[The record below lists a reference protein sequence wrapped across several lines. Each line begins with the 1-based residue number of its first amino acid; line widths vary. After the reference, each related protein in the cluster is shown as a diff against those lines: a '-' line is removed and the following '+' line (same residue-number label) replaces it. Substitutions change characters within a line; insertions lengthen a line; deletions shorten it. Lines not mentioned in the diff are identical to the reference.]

1 MQCKILKNTVSKT
14 ESRGQQLIVDVLKGK
29 VAKLQGKSQIA
40 NITIWK
46 IIMLK
51 SEINENTP
59 PWIPSSQISL

>member
-14 ESRGQQLIVDVLKGK
+14 EARGQQLIVDVLKGK

-51 SEINENTP
+51 SEINENTLP
-59 PWIPSSQISL
+59 LIPSSQISL

>member
-14 ESRGQQLIVDVLKGK
+14 EARGQQLIVDVLKGK

-40 NITIWK
+40 NVTIWK

-51 SEINENTP
+51 SEINENTLP
-59 PWIPSSQISL
+59 LIPSSQISL

>member
-14 ESRGQQLIVDVLKGK
+14 EARGQQLIVDVLKGK

-40 NITIWK
+40 NVTIWK

-59 PWIPSSQISL
+59 PWIPSSQIYL